1 MNPKGINTSSTC
13 YMIINFASIEV
24 NDNAELY
31 ILIFCQNKHEFWSIP
46 VKSLS
51 NRGGRFCKGGRKTLS
66 FAQQVVKIGDF
77 ADTFTLLSNHI
88 KAPQL

>member
-1 MNPKGINTSSTC
+1 
-13 YMIINFASIEV
+13 MIINFASIEV

-51 NRGGRFCKGGRKTLS
+51 NGGGRFLQRRKKTLS

-77 ADTFTLLSNHI
+77 ADTLTLSSNHI
-88 KAPQL
+88 KASQL